1 MTATDPQQPFDSE
14 HGGMPAISIHK
25 ASAAEHP
32 DIAALYER
40 CGYSGG
46 LSADDTILVAGRAES
61 LVGVVRLCSERRV
74 AVLRGMQVLPD
85 FQRQGIGRALLDE
98 SLRRVDDAACYCIP
112 WSYLEQFYS
121 SGGFERCESSN
132 VPDFL
137 AERFSLYTKQGR
149 DVILM
154 RRVVSK

>member
-1 MTATDPQQPFDSE
+1 
-14 HGGMPAISIHK
+14 MPSISIRK
-25 ASAAEHP
+25 ASVAEHP

-46 LSADDTILVAGRAES
+46 LSADDTILVALRTEA
-61 LVGVVRLCSERRV
+61 LVGVVRLCSENQV

-98 SLRRVDDAACYCIP
+98 SLCRVDDAACYCIP
-112 WSYLEQFYS
+112 WSHLEQFYG
-121 SGGFERCESSN
+121 SGGFERCESKN
-132 VPDFL
+132 VPGFL
-137 AERFSLYTKQGR
+137 AERFSLYAKQGR